1 MKRRI
6 SKLLALH
13 THAQQDKRM
22 RCSLILLASLIGL
35 SSCMSKKE
43 VRSESPQVETQPAK
57 GLKHT
62 NDHWVQGEQLRA
74 MMATIS
80 AQAEKLPRGLPE
92 DVEAAPA
99 TKQTLAQAV
108 ATADVLSSAAER
120 ISLAVAGVEMSE
132 ADRNAFNA
140 TAQTLATQAA
150 TFKKWA
156 QAGDVE
162 QMQRSLTAIKS
173 TCTSCHVRYRD
184 FSGQLLWFRQAQLSI
199 PPEPI
204 AARP

>member
-1 MKRRI
+1 M
-6 SKLLALH
+6 SELLASH
-13 THAQQDKRM
+13 AHAQQDTRM
-22 RCSLILLASLIGL
+22 RLSIILLASLISL

-43 VRSESPQVETQPAK
+43 SRIESPQAESKPAP

-80 AQAEKLPRGLPE
+80 SQAEKLPRGLPD
-92 DVEAAPA
+92 DVESAPA

-108 ATADVLSSAAER
+108 ATADVLSSAAQR
-120 ISLAVAGVEMSE
+120 IPLAVAGVEMSE

-140 TAQTLATQAA
+140 TAQTLASQAA

-162 QMQRSLTAIKS
+162 EMQRSLTAIKS

-184 FSGQLLWFRQAQLSI
+184 FSGQLLWFRQAQLSN
-199 PPEPI
+199 PADPI
-204 AARP
+204 ASDR